1 MVEQL
6 VVPEIVMGRNQIE
19 LAVKIIT
26 MGIWKTIIT
35 EIERVI
41 VEIEVVDL

>member
-6 VVPEIVMGRNQIE
+6 IITEIVMGRNHIE
-19 LAVKIIT
+19 MGVEIIT
-26 MGIWKTIIT
+26 MDIWKTIIT

-41 VEIEVVDL
+41 VEIEVVGI